1 MLRSFIVICGLTVAL
16 TAPVTA
22 EDRMLTE
29 AVELTGTILFV
40 GHDVPGL
47 VIGVVRN
54 GETAVAG
61 FGKTRADG
69 GEPGGDTMMRIG
81 SITKV
86 FTGLTL
92 AHLVADGTV
101 HLTDPVARHLD
112 WDVAIPEKDGN
123 AIRLVDLATH
133 ASGLPREIDAPR
145 GPPDQPEAFHTEEQF
160 TANLKDKPLIF
171 APGTG
176 IYYSNFAFDVLS
188 SALANAAGK
197 PYDELL
203 SARVLGPIGLSATT
217 FEPTAEQRRDL
228 MQGHGFDGEPWPDTV
243 TSPGIYGSG
252 GLFSTANDML
262 HWLGWN
268 LDRFGRDGAEA
279 RAISQAAH
287 LFRDNLD
294 PVYGMDESGHMDAM
308 GLGWVVM
315 QPHGDR
321 PLILQKAGGMQGV
334 FSYLAFAP
342 TRGVGVFVAINQ
354 YDFPLAM
361 AMAETANELI
371 EQLAP
376 R

>member
-123 AIRLVDLATH
+123 AIRLIDLG
-133 ASGLPREIDAPR
+133 SV
-145 GPPDQPEAFHTEEQF
+145 
-160 TANLKDKPLIF
+160 
-171 APGTG
+171 G
-176 IYYSNFAFDVLS
+176 IS
-188 SALANAAGK
+188 
-197 PYDELL
+197 
-203 SARVLGPIGLSATT
+203 
-217 FEPTAEQRRDL
+217 
-228 MQGHGFDGEPWPDTV
+228 TV
-243 TSPGIYGSG
+243 SG
-252 GLFSTANDML
+252 GMEPKL
-262 HWLGWN
+262 
-268 LDRFGRDGAEA
+268 A
-279 RAISQAAH
+279 RSAKQPISSGITSIPSMAWMNQAIWT
-287 LFRDNLD
+287 
-294 PVYGMDESGHMDAM
+294 P
-308 GLGWVVM
+308 WVS
-315 QPHGDR
+315 
-321 PLILQKAGGMQGV
+321 AG
-334 FSYLAFAP
+334 S
-342 TRGVGVFVAINQ
+342 
-354 YDFPLAM
+354 
-361 AMAETANELI
+361 
-371 EQLAP
+371 
-376 R
+376 